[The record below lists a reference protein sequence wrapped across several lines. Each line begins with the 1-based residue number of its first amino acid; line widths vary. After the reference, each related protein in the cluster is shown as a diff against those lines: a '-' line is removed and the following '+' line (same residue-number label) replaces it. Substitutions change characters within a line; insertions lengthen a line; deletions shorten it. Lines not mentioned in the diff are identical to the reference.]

1 MKIAQFKIRRK
12 INVEVIA
19 TAGKVR
25 IKYPKQTLG
34 TIAFVFKNKLKS
46 ILLKQVEIVL
56 EGDRLWVREVE
67 R

>member
-1 MKIAQFKIRRK
+1 MKTAEFKIRRK

-25 IKYPKQTLG
+25 IKYPKQILG
-34 TIAFVFKNKLKS
+34 TIAFVFRNKTKS
-46 ILLKQVEIVL
+46 VLLKQVEIVL
-56 EGDRLWVREVE
+56 EGGRLLAREVE